1 MNGRRQAVVKAAF
14 EKLDRDGSGGLTV
27 DEIKSKYNA
36 RAKPSVMEG
45 KQSEDDALYEFLD
58 QFDNH
63 VMLGKGKGMDN
74 NREVSLTEFIEYYNC
89 VSCSIDSDYNF
100 EQEVALT
107 WGLI

>member
-14 EKLDRDGSGGLTV
+14 DKLDRDGSGGLTV

-36 RAKPSVMEG
+36 KSKPSVMQG
-45 KQSEDDALYEFLD
+45 RQSEDDALYEFLD
-58 QFDNH
+58 QFDTH
-63 VMLGKGKGMDN
+63 VMLGKGNDN
-74 NREVSLTEFIEYYNC
+74 NREVSLTEFIDYYNC
-89 VSCSIDSDYNF
+89 VSCSIESDYDF